1 LKQPTLG
8 DLTEIVGSY
17 VDLSS
22 IRVTL
27 ESSFG
32 DDIPIDSQDMLRV
45 LSRIQGL
52 YMIKLRAPDILSIAT
67 MGDLLALV
75 RRYLGS
81 L

>member
-1 LKQPTLG
+1 VKQPTLG

-22 IRVTL
+22 VKVT
-27 ESSFG
+27 EQSAFG
-32 DDIPIDSQDMLRV
+32 DDIPIDSQEMLRV
-45 LSRIQGL
+45 LSRVQAI
-52 YMIKLRAPDILSIAT
+52 YRIKLDARGVLGIAT

-75 RRYLGS
+75 RRYVGS